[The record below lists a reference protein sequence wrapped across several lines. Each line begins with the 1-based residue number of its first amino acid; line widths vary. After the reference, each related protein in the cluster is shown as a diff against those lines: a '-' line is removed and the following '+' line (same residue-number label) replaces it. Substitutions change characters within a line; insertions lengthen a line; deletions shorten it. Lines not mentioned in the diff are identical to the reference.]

1 MLDYARNR
9 PAVATRQSSPNVL
22 LIVIAAHVALVAV
35 VMSAKMD
42 LPAKIRNAP
51 LVIDLIPVP
60 APPPEQ
66 PIAQPTPQPRAQ
78 PLPFDHPAPR
88 VPTPPV
94 SDSHPDAGTIPP
106 KPGPVAGSG
115 GVELPALPPITPAP
129 VRRDARLLT
138 PPSELRPPYPPSK
151 LVSGEE
157 AVLSLKLTIDD
168 RGRVIAV
175 DPVGRAD
182 RVFLDAARR
191 YLIARWRYQP
201 ASEDGRSVASSIT
214 VTLRFELD
222 G

>member
-9 PAVATRQSSPNVL
+9 SAVATRQSSPNAL

-42 LPAKIRNAP
+42 LPGKIRNVP

-66 PIAQPTPQPRAQ
+66 PIVQPQPQPRAQ
-78 PLPFDHPAPR
+78 PLPFDHPVPR
-88 VPTPPV
+88 VPTHPV
-94 SDSHPDAGTIPP
+94 SDSHPDSGTITPN
-106 KPGPVAGSG
+106 PGPVAGSG
-115 GVELPALPPITPAP
+115 GVELPSLPPITPAP
-129 VRRDARLLT
+129 VRRNARLLT

-151 LVSGEE
+151 LFSGEE
-157 AVLSLKLTIDD
+157 AVLNLKLTIDE

-182 RVFLDAARR
+182 RVFLEAARR
-191 YLIARWRYQP
+191 YLIAHWRYQP
-201 ASEDGRSVASSIT
+201 ASEDGRSVSSSIT